1 VTTGV
6 PLVSVVMPT
15 NRGGPWAEE
24 AVRSALAQSVDDL
37 EVIVVDDGAPS
48 GLAHLEQLDA
58 RVRVLRSLGNGVA
71 MARNTGIAVARGRYV
86 AVLDSDDVWLPPKLE
101 QQLVRLEGEP
111 EVAMCHC
118 QFEFIDAGGR
128 VTGSGWAGP
137 VGRDALSTGMFP
149 VAHPTTVWRRDVLEL
164 VGGYHPVAFPA
175 ADLDL
180 LLKVVPR
187 WPVVFEPTTFVQY
200 RWHGGNVSAQLIRQ
214 YEAASRSLRFRIAAS
229 VARGEMAPTGRVRA
243 PLALRRVRRSYVR
256 SVSDEILTNVRAG
269 RITDAARTAM
279 WATRVDPVATAA
291 VFGERG
297 LGYLGRRAH
306 RIRAAAPVWSEPAQP

>member
-1 VTTGV
+1 MTTHV

-37 EVIVVDDGAPS
+37 EVIVVDDGAPGS
-48 GLAHLEQLDA
+48 LAHLEELDA
-58 RVRVLRSLGNGVA
+58 RVRVLRSFGRGTA
-71 MARNTGIAVARGRYV
+71 MARNTGNAVARGLFV
-86 AVLDSDDVWLPPKLE
+86 AVLDDDGVWLPRKLE
-101 QQLVRLEGEP
+101 HQLVRLEGEP

-118 QFEFIDAGGR
+118 QFEFVDAGGT
-128 VTGSGWAGP
+128 VTGPGWAGP
-137 VGRDALSTGMFP
+137 VGRDALSTGMLP
-149 VAHPTTVWRRDVLEL
+149 VAHPTTMWRREVLEL

-175 ADLDL
+175 EDLDL

-187 WPVVFEPTTFVQY
+187 WPVVFEPTTLVRY
-200 RWHGGNVSAQLIRQ
+200 RWHGANTSAQLPRQ
-214 YEAASRSLRFRIAAS
+214 YEAASRSLRFRVAAS
-229 VARGEMAPTGRVRA
+229 VARGETVPTGRARA

-256 SVSDEILTNVRAG
+256 RASDEVLTNLRAG